1 MRRFGIAFAALLLP
15 GTAPAA
21 LAAPGAL
28 PVPAHAPPALPDA
41 FRHAPASGPVSGNAA
56 LADGWWRSFGDP
68 VLDRMVETALADN
81 FDIAAAAARLEQ
93 AAAGVKAAKG
103 AQLPAINLG
112 GSAAVQQLSTEDVQG
127 RAFSRFPGFQRTVEQ
142 YGLNGAASWEL
153 DLFGRLSAGARAARA
168 EAGAAEAGLAG
179 ARLTIAA
186 EVASTY
192 IAARGLEARLAV
204 ARARV
209 AVLDETDRL
218 LRQRA
223 ASGIAALTETD
234 RSGAELAGAA
244 SAIPVLEAAL
254 EAARNRLDV
263 LMGRAPGK
271 AAKDLAGQDM
281 AGSGGIPAVRAPAV
295 PDGPASLLVRRPDVA
310 AAERLLAASD
320 ARVAA
325 AIAARYPRLT
335 IAALAGFLANG
346 LSNLLTGGA
355 VQAGASAGIS
365 APLFAG
371 GRLSA
376 QQDSAEA
383 ARREAVAGW
392 RQTVL
397 RAAEES
403 EDALSALSQRNK
415 QAAALDTVLVRLG
428 ESRARIE
435 SAVLAG
441 AANRVDALAVE
452 RQRLGAQD
460 DALAARAE
468 AARAGVLAFRALGGG
483 WQIGAGQLAVS
494 R

>member
-1 MRRFGIAFAALLLP
+1 MRRFRIALAAMLLP
-15 GTAPAA
+15 SAAPAA
-21 LAAPGAL
+21 PAPPPLPPAQPPTLPDRFANAPAGQSAAP
-28 PVPAHAPPALPDA
+28 
-41 FRHAPASGPVSGNAA
+41 
-56 LADGWWRSFGDP
+56 LAEGWWRGFGDP
-68 VLDRMVETALADN
+68 VLDRMVETALAGN
-81 FDIAAAAARLEQ
+81 LDIAVAAARLEQ

-103 AQLPAINLG
+103 AMLPGVNLG
-112 GSAAVQQLSTEDVQG
+112 GSAAVQQLSTQDVQG

-142 YGLNGAASWEL
+142 FGLNGAASWEL

-168 EAGAAEAGLAG
+168 EAGAAGAGLAG
-179 ARLTIAA
+179 ARLTVAA

-209 AVLDETDRL
+209 AALEETDRL
-218 LRQRA
+218 LRLRA

-244 SAIPVLEAAL
+244 AAIPALETAL
-254 EAARNRLDV
+254 EAVRNRLDV
-263 LMGRAPGK
+263 LMGRAPGQ
-271 AAKDLAGQDM
+271 AAGDM
-281 AGSGGIPAVRAPAV
+281 AGAGGIPVVRGPAV
-295 PDGPASLLVRRPDVA
+295 PDGPASLLARRPDVV
-310 AAERLLAASD
+310 AAEQLVAASD

-335 IAALAGFLANG
+335 IAGLAGFLANG
-346 LSNLLTGGA
+346 LGNLLTGGA

-376 QQDSAEA
+376 QQDGAEA
-383 ARREAVAGW
+383 QLREAVAGW

-403 EDALSALSQRNK
+403 EDALIALGKRSE
-415 QAAALDTVLVRLG
+415 QAEALGTVLARLG
-428 ESRARIE
+428 DSRARIE

-441 AANRVDALAVE
+441 AASRVDALAVE
-452 RQRLGAQD
+452 RQRL
-460 DALAARAE
+460 DAEDQAMAARAE
-468 AARAGVLAFRALGGG
+468 AARAGVAAFRALGGG
-483 WQIGAGQLAVS
+483 WQAGADRLAVS

>member
-15 GTAPAA
+15 GTAPAV

-28 PVPAHAPPALPDA
+28 PAPAHAPPALPDA
-41 FRHAPASGPVSGNAA
+41 FRHAPAPTSESASGDAA
-56 LADGWWRSFGDP
+56 LADGWWRNFGDP

-93 AAAGVKAAKG
+93 AAAGVKAANG
-103 AQLPAINLG
+103 ARLPAINLG

-142 YGLNGAASWEL
+142 YGLSGAASWEL
-153 DLFGRLSAGARAARA
+153 DLFGRLSAGARATRA

-218 LRQRA
+218 LRLRA

-263 LMGRAPGK
+263 LMGRAPGN
-271 AAKDLAGQDM
+271 AAQDM

-376 QQDSAEA
+376 QQDGAEA

-403 EDALSALSQRNK
+403 EDALSALSQRGK
-415 QAAALDTVLVRLG
+415 QAAALDTVLARLG

-435 SAVLAG
+435 SAVRAG
-441 AANRVDALAVE
+441 AASRVDALAVE

-483 WQIGAGQLAVS
+483 WQTGAGQLAVS